1 MAARSARSRF
11 PEFRTMLLYQIMI
24 TGLLL
29 IPFAVALRNFFSFAV
44 IRRDDVPHAFPR
56 VSVLVPARNEERSI
70 ERCVRSLLAQEYP
83 AMEVIVLNDDSSDAT
98 GKILATIAR
107 DDSRLKMIDGATLPA
122 GWIGKNWAC
131 HQLSRAADGDWLF
144 FTDADTCHAPQSIR
158 AAVALAERRNL
169 ALLSGVPLQR
179 MEGFWERAII
189 PMTQFL
195 YFAWLP
201 NRWITER
208 RNPKFS
214 AANGQL
220 LMIRRDAY
228 DAIGGHAGCRRNLVE
243 DILLGRTAKERGFR
257 TALATAVETAECRM
271 YRSLDEIVEGFS
283 KNLFPGLGYSFAA
296 LASFIISSLLLYTAP
311 VVFLIAG
318 IITGR
323 ISPEL
328 TWLPL
333 AQLALAGAI
342 RGMLAIRFRM
352 GWDQIF
358 HQPVSAAMA
367 ALIGI
372 NSARVSRSKRG
383 TTWKGRAY
391 RR

>member
-1 MAARSARSRF
+1 M
-11 PEFRTMLLYQIMI
+11 MLFYQITI
-24 TGLLL
+24 TALLL
-29 IPFAVALRNFFSFAV
+29 IPFAVALRNFFSFAA
-44 IRRDDVPHAFPR
+44 IRRDDAPRNFPR

-83 AMEVIVLNDDSSDAT
+83 AMEVIVLNDDSDDAT
-98 GKILATIAR
+98 GNILATIAR
-107 DDSRLKMIDGATLPA
+107 ADLRLKIIDGAPLPA

-131 HQLSRAADGDWLF
+131 HQLSNIADGRWLF
-144 FTDADTCHAPQSIR
+144 FTDADTHHAPQSVR
-158 AAVALAERRNL
+158 AAVALAERSRL

-179 MEGFWERAII
+179 MESFWERTII

-195 YFAWLP
+195 YVAWLP

-228 DAIGGHAGCRRNLVE
+228 DAIGGHAACRENLVE
-243 DILLGRTAKERGFR
+243 DIRLGRMAKERGFR

-271 YRSLDEIVEGFS
+271 YRSFGEIVEGFS
-283 KNLFPGLGYSFAA
+283 KNLFPGFGYSFAA
-296 LASFIISSLLLYTAP
+296 LAMFIISSLLLYTAP
-311 VVFLIAG
+311 IFFLIVG

-323 ISPEL
+323 ISLAL

-333 AQLALAGAI
+333 AQLAIAGAI
-342 RGMLAIRFRM
+342 RGMIAIRFRM
-352 GWDQIF
+352 GADQIF
-358 HQPVSAAMA
+358 HQPLSAAMA

-372 NSARVSRSKRG
+372 NSARLSRSKRG

-391 RR
+391 GESGGATEESRIK